1 MANTSLRDLLQGSAL
16 RRIAGDRSFERGQ
29 DYMEDGRVSSLIEE
43 ADE

>member
-1 MANTSLRDLLQGSAL
+1 MAKISLQGLLQGSAL
-16 RRIAGDRSFERGQ
+16 RRMAGGRSFERGQ